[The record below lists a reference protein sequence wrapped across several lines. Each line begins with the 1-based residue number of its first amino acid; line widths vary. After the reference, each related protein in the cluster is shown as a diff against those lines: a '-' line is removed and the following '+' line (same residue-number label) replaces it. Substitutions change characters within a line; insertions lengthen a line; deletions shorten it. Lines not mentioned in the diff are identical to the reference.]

1 MERIVAK
8 LDLEQ
13 QTKEDKMIEITLKV
27 LVVLGILVACFAIPL
42 SLVMIWEA
50 LVKLY
55 KDRK

>member
-1 MERIVAK
+1 
-8 LDLEQ
+8 
-13 QTKEDKMIEITLKV
+13 MIEITLKV

>member
-1 MERIVAK
+1 
-8 LDLEQ
+8 
-13 QTKEDKMIEITLKV
+13 MIEITLKV

-42 SLVMIWEA
+42 LMVVIWEA